1 MMTTDEKSNW
11 TNEEPE
17 SRNHYLRFECAR
29 VICSRQKIFHQKMC
43 YECLLGSYHIHSRA
57 HFMNIAQYLLT
68 FLSHRMITGL
78 MMQVLKR
85 IFILIITTSSNVPM
99 PIKYFISQILLM
111 MFAFENGRTKMLFLT
126 QSIQSTA
133 LHPDF
138 LCLYVCGCVCVCVR
152 WRFIQTIISVCDIS
166 YFQSKICPTA
176 ITRNRFSVQ
185 FIPFLTST
193 SNICRCISNESIDFN
208 RSHLMGLLHGKYSN
222 ETRPQLIWVIR
233 M

>member
-1 MMTTDEKSNW
+1 MMTTMTTDEKSNW

-99 PIKYFISQILLM
+99 SIKYFISQIPLM
-111 MFAFENGRTKMLFLT
+111 MFAIENGRTEMLFLT

-138 LCLYVCGCVCVCVR
+138 LCLCVYVCVCVCAVALHSNNNFR
-152 WRFIQTIISVCDIS
+152 MWHFKFPIENMPNGNHTKSIFSSIHSFFDINIKHLPMHFEWKHRF
-166 YFQSKICPTA
+166 
-176 ITRNRFSVQ
+176 
-185 FIPFLTST
+185 
-193 SNICRCISNESIDFN
+193 
-208 RSHLMGLLHGKYSN
+208 
-222 ETRPQLIWVIR
+222 
-233 M
+233 